1 MVQLKPGWRTVSH
14 LWQEKKEGSGCNP
27 RTSLA
32 EAKRCPKSA
41 ANEGTQVSLLA
52 HTASLCKCSSFNFDL
67 TFVVLT
73 SFFPAFSSLS
83 EIGLWETDVKF
94 DALLSR
100 PLLPMFFWLKYLIE
114 QLHQRDSNSW
124 GKLQQQRLATMNEV
138 RRGGWRRWRQETSSG
153 DRDSVGSLNRDWV
166 TSGGWRRR
174 QKETSGSRQWWRR
187 WMLNL
192 EGLNRVCRVWW
203 VWDRESERERLRD
216 CRSGYTIKLTKYC
229 NFIITLICRYI

>member
-1 MVQLKPGWRTVSH
+1 MDWMIKLVYQKVVHIKVIRFRQN

-41 ANEGTQVSLLA
+41 ANEGTEVSLLA

-83 EIGLWETDVKF
+83 ELGLWETDVKF

-100 PLLPMFFWLKYLIE
+100 PLLPMFFWLKYFIE
-114 QLHQRDSNSW
+114 QLVGKGTVTAISN
-124 GKLQQQRLATMNEV
+124 
-138 RRGGWRRWRQETSSG
+138 
-153 DRDSVGSLNRDWV
+153 
-166 TSGGWRRR
+166 
-174 QKETSGSRQWWRR
+174 
-187 WMLNL
+187 
-192 EGLNRVCRVWW
+192 
-203 VWDRESERERLRD
+203 
-216 CRSGYTIKLTKYC
+216 
-229 NFIITLICRYI
+229 